1 MQLIPWSKVDL
12 KVKLVCCA
20 QFLKELKAIDPTMS
34 CEDVTQAIFKT
45 VMCREQM
52 KHVHESG
59 IKIGY
64 NCSIRE
70 TVFHPP
76 DKAPARPRAR
86 ESKEYRGP
94 TRWVDYV
101 ADLERAHEEVA
112 SELASM
118 PEEDVAY
125 KNAHQTNAHSVSR
138 SRSVSPRSRSASRGG
153 VIPQINLTLA

>member
-1 MQLIPWSKVDL
+1 
-12 KVKLVCCA
+12 
-20 QFLKELKAIDPTMS
+20 
-34 CEDVTQAIFKT
+34 
-45 VMCREQM
+45 M
-52 KHVHESG
+52 KHVHENG
-59 IKIGY
+59 IRIGY

-118 PEEDVAY
+118 PEEEAY
-125 KNAHQTNAHSVSR
+125 KNAHQTNGQSVR
-138 SRSVSPRSRSASRGG
+138 GSRSVSPRSRSRSASRGG